1 MMRVARRGFTANPC
15 HFAVA
20 EDNGGMVTAS
30 SGTYTAKLTDGPL
43 EGKTITTQFLDSGDP
58 QPRIEIPAES
68 GKRYLY
74 ARGSGLEF
82 EGEGSE
88 RPTAVDYRYL
98 EALFE

>member
-1 MMRVARRGFTANPC
+1 MATAP
-15 HFAVA
+15 
-20 EDNGGMVTAS
+20 T
-30 SGTYTAKLTDGPL
+30 GTYTAKLTDGPL
-43 EGKTITTQFLDSGDP
+43 EGKTITTQFLASGEP
-58 QPRIEIPAES
+58 QPRLEIPADS

-82 EGEGSE
+82 EAEGSE